1 MTSKLKEYLGDKNFY
16 MTILRIA
23 IPVSIQQLITV
34 GINLMDTI
42 MLSSMGD
49 AQLSASSQASQF
61 INLFQIFCMGIGM
74 GASVLTARFWG
85 MQDKNSLRK
94 AVTIMLRMVLGFA
107 TVFFLA
113 TLFAPQLIMQI
124 YTTNQGTVD
133 YGVSYLRWILPTYY
147 CMGLSLTCTIILR
160 SVGEVKIPL
169 ISSVIAFFINVFFNW
184 VFIFGNLG
192 APRMEIAGAALGTLI
207 ARVFEL
213 VFICGF
219 FFWKDKHIEYRI
231 RHLFLPCKALLSEYI
246 RISIP
251 VLISDGLL
259 AFGNNSVAMIM
270 GRIGDTFV
278 AANSVTMVV
287 QQLSSVL
294 TQGISN
300 ASGIVTGHTMGRGDY
315 DKAQKQGYTFL
326 LLGAIVGCF
335 AAVVILLIRG
345 PIINYYQVSAEAK
358 EISWS
363 LMDSISFIVIFQAMN
378 SILTKG
384 VLRAGGDTKFLMAGD
399 ILFLWV
405 ASIPLGALAG
415 LVWHWH
421 AQDRPD
427 SEMCLVLLPAEKQK
441 VDEENLLRS
450 LGRKNGKGYCITC
463 FALTIYAKRSPKPL
477 VSEIFLLSM
486 FVAEL

>member
-1 MTSKLKEYLGDKNFY
+1 MKGLRNMRSNWREYIGDRDFY
-16 MTILRIA
+16 STILKIA
-23 IPVSIQQLITV
+23 IPVSLQQLITV

-94 AVTIMLRMVLGFA
+94 AVTIMLRIVLAFA
-107 TVFFLA
+107 TAFFLA
-113 TLFAPQLIMQI
+113 TLFFPDLIMRI
-124 YTTNQGTVD
+124 YTTNSITVD
-133 YGVSYLRWILPTYY
+133 YGVSYLQWILPTYY

-169 ISSVIAFFINVFFNW
+169 ISSIIAFFINVFFNW
-184 VFIFGNLG
+184 VFILGNLG

-207 ARVFEL
+207 ARIFEL
-213 VFICGF
+213 LFICGF
-219 FFWKDKHIEYRI
+219 FFWKDQRIAYRV
-231 RHLFLPCKALLSEYI
+231 RHLLLPCRDLMSEYL

-259 AFGNNSVAMIM
+259 AFGNNAVAMIM

-300 ASGIVTGHTMGRGDY
+300 ASGIITGHTMGRGDY
-315 DKAQKQGYTFL
+315 EKAQRQGYTFL
-326 LLGAIVGCF
+326 ILGGLVGCF
-335 AAVVILLIRG
+335 AAAVILLIRG
-345 PIINYYQVSAEAK
+345 PIIDYYQVSQEAK

-415 LVWHWH
+415 LVWHWSPFWIYCMLKID
-421 AQDRPD
+421 QILKCVWCFFR
-427 SEMCLVLLPAEKQK
+427 
-441 VDEENLLRS
+441 LRS
-450 LGRKNGKGYCITC
+450 KKWMKKISS
-463 FALTIYAKRSPKPL
+463 ASSPE
-477 VSEIFLLSM
+477 SAQEDH
-486 FVAEL
+486 